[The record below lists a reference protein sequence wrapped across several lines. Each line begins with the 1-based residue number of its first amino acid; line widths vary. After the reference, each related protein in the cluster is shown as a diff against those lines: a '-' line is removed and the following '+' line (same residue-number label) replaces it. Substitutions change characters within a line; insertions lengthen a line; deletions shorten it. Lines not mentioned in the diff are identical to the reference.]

1 MSALI
6 LSGPGLTPTAVADL
20 SEAFEEGDIRVKPG
34 AVRITGLS
42 PMAERSL
49 LRKFFT
55 NRDIDAVSVPE
66 DLSIKDFKLLTIDM
80 DSTLIQNEC
89 IDDIAALCG
98 KGDEVAAVTK
108 AAMEGKLSFAESLTQ
123 RCAVLAGA
131 DADCLREALKKVR
144 LTRGAVRFIDFCH
157 RHGIKTYILSG
168 GFTAITK
175 PVAASLGMAGAVS
188 NELEIKDGKLT
199 GRVTGPDG
207 GPIQDG
213 NGKADRLDA
222 IAANLGVTASAAIAM
237 GDGANDLQMIQQAG
251 LGVAFHAKP
260 MVKMQAPY
268 AIDASGLDAVTLFFK
283 ESWD

>member
-1 MSALI
+1 MNALI

-20 SEAFEEGDIRVKPG
+20 SESFEEGDIRIKHG

-42 PMAERSL
+42 PMSERAL
-49 LRKFFT
+49 MRKFWT
-55 NRDIDAVSVPE
+55 KPDIDAVSVPE
-66 DLSIKDFKLLTIDM
+66 DLSIKSFKLLTIDM

-89 IDDIAALCG
+89 IDDLAALCG
-98 KGDEVAAVTK
+98 KGEEVAAVTK

-131 DADCLREALKKVR
+131 EADCLKEALKKVR
-144 LTRGAVRFIDFCH
+144 LTRGAFRFIDFCH
-157 RHGIKTYILSG
+157 RHGLKTVILSG

-175 PVAASLGMAGAVS
+175 PVAASLGMTGAVS
-188 NELEIKDGKLT
+188 NELVVKDGKLT
-199 GRVTGPDG
+199 GEVTGPDG

-213 NGKADRLDA
+213 LGKANRLEA
-222 IAANLGVTASAAIAM
+222 LAADLGVSSSAAIAI
-237 GDGANDLQMIQQAG
+237 GDGANDLEMIKRAG
-251 LGVAFHAKP
+251 VGVAFHAKP